1 MSGRSVW
8 AFTVEITMIRLQNDS
23 KKVLPLKLK
32 ITRGNQ
38 SSDYNF
44 SRTRFTTSKY
54 NYEDL
59 PVEPV
64 VLTTN
69 FLWHIRKLSFF
80 LILETPLIDLIGPTR

>member
-1 MSGRSVW
+1 MSGRSEW

-23 KKVLPLKLK
+23 KTEKVLPLKLK
-32 ITRGNQ
+32 ITRLNQ

-54 NYEDL
+54 NHEDL
-59 PVEPV
+59 

-69 FLWHIRKLSFF
+69 FLWLIKKFSFF
-80 LILETPLIDLIGPTR
+80 LIWKRR